1 VSESQSLH
9 QIQPREQ
16 VGAQT
21 GALYEF
27 QYHQAAAEA
36 LSLLEGPGMGCVY
49 CEWHDDYVTEDQPA
63 GPYKFHQV
71 KTRQKSKGPWPI
83 TEFFGLGRKSGKVRP
98 VTDAGS
104 IFASLW
110 DHTRKFGVQCLRFV
124 FVTDA
129 GACSDMS
136 ALLDS
141 ARREASSAALLKAS
155 EDFALL
161 VASLPVVFPDVT
173 EQSLYNFLRRLYFQ
187 DGVGKV
193 KDPGETKLL
202 IANRILSASEVQ
214 IMISEAEKIGSDLV
228 AIVRDRSH
236 RTLPT
241 LPDSPE
247 ALRRTKGLVVEDV
260 LRVLSLS
267 TEGYRQ
273 LQKGGRDSV
282 VALSRLHRLCERN
295 GIDDRFIPDLCRYKT
310 AWVAWWMSQRDRVDE
325 LDYLTL
331 RSECA
336 KLLQLHSGG
345 GLGFRQLIE
354 QSKLLAETNRTLLSS
369 TEMLSPELVL
379 GLVIA
384 LAVESER

>member
-1 VSESQSLH
+1 
-9 QIQPREQ
+9 
-16 VGAQT
+16 
-21 GALYEF
+21 
-27 QYHQAAAEA
+27 
-36 LSLLEGPGMGCVY
+36 MGCVY

-83 TEFFGLGRKSGKVRP
+83 AEFFGLGRKSGGVRP
-98 VTDAGS
+98 VTDTGS
-104 IFASLW
+104 IFANLW
-110 DHTRKFGVQCLRFV
+110 DHTRKFGTQCMRFV

-136 ALLDS
+136 TLLDS
-141 ARREASSAALLKAS
+141 ARREASSAALLKVS
-155 EDFALL
+155 NDFALL
-161 VASLPVVFPDVT
+161 VASLPSAFPDVS

-193 KDPGETKLL
+193 KDPGETRLL
-202 IANRILSASEVQ
+202 IANRILNASEVQ

-236 RTLPT
+236 RTLLTPPPT
-241 LPDSPE
+241 PE
-247 ALRRTKGLVVEDV
+247 ALRSAKGLVVEDV

-295 GIDDRFIPDLCRYKT
+295 GIDIRFIPDLCHYKT
-310 AWVAWWMSQRDRVDE
+310 AWAAWWMNQRDRIDE
-325 LDYLTL
+325 ADYLSL
-331 RSECA
+331 KVECA
-336 KLLQLHSGG
+336 KLLQLHSAGN
-345 GLGFRQLIE
+345 LDFSELIE
-354 QSKLLAETNRTLLSS
+354 QSKMLAEAYRVRLGS
-369 TEMLSPELVL
+369 TEELGAVLVL
-379 GLVIA
+379 GLIID
-384 LAVESER
+384 LAVGSEN